1 MIFEYALEPEL
12 VSTWGN
18 RNDFRYYITKFG
30 IGTCRLVSRYPKR
43 WKRLIWES
51 FPSQNDMERKR
62 LEEMIMRL
70 SEKMIIRSNAIWNA
84 DLAWLENAEE
94 ENSRLPFH
102 AIIARSNPKDNEYI
116 LTSENI
122 GSEKISLWSNP
133 KGLVV
138 KRNAKDM
145 AAAVSSLL
153 SNCSEV
159 VFVDPHFGPENKRHV
174 RPLGAFLGFMVNN
187 QFLKVIKRIEV
198 YTSDKAD
205 IKFFHQTCIERLPI
219 IIPKGLRVKF
229 CRLKQRES
237 GDRLHNRYILTDIGG
252 VRFDIGLDEGIEGE
266 TDDVSLLD
274 KAQYEFRWKQYTSDE
289 PGFDIVDF
297 IEIEGR
303 YED

>member
-18 RNDFRYYITKFG
+18 RSDFRYYITKFG

-51 FPSQNDMERKR
+51 FSSQNDMERKR

-70 SEKMIIRSNAIWNA
+70 SEKMIIRSEAIWNA
-84 DLAWLENAEE
+84 DLSWLENAEE

-102 AIIARSNPKDNEYI
+102 AIIARSNPRKSECI

-122 GSEKISLWSNP
+122 GSEQISLWSNP
-133 KGLVV
+133 KGLVI

-145 AAAVSSLL
+145 AVAVSSLL

-174 RPLGAFLGFMVNN
+174 RPLVAFLRIMVNN
-187 QFLKVIKRIEV
+187 QVRELVKRIEV

-205 IKFFHQTCIERLPI
+205 ITFFHKTCIDNLTK

-229 CRLKQRES
+229 CRLKQQES
-237 GDRLHNRYILTDIGG
+237 GDKLHNRYILTDIGG
-252 VRFDIGLDEGIEGE
+252 VRFDIGLDEGIKGE

-274 KAQYEFRWKQYTSDE
+274 KTQYKFRWKQYASDKR
-289 PGFDIVDF
+289 GFDIVDF
-297 IEIEGR
+297 IEIQGR
-303 YED
+303 AEI